1 MLSLAEYNEYC
12 GAMMKT
18 VSMFLYRL
26 ILIVLLAWIAYTL
39 QNEHV
44 FPVRVVGGDVDAN
57 ITESLDVNVTNEPLS
72 IEGEVQIIR

>member
-26 ILIVLLAWIAYTL
+26 ILILLLAWIAYTL
-39 QNEHV
+39 QNERG
-44 FPVRVVGGDVDAN
+44 FPVRVLGGEVEV
-57 ITESLDVNVTNEPLS
+57 TGDVNVTNEPLS
-72 IEGEVQIIR
+72 VEGEVQIVR

>member
-39 QNEHV
+39 QKGTVE
-44 FPVRVVGGDVDAN
+44 VRGTVDAN